1 MASLS
6 RNPDGNIL
14 VQFVGTDGKRRSL
27 RVGKLNDRNAARL
40 QDRIE
45 ALVISMK
52 MGTPLDDHTQQWLV
66 TIADTPLAKQL
77 ERAGLIKKQLKLT
90 LEAFIDEY
98 MAFKEQKLKATTLI
112 TLKQTRRRIT
122 KFLGTKINIL
132 DITQAD
138 ADKYQVFLSVQEKL
152 SDATVARD
160 CKRCREVFEYA
171 KKSRIIKDNP
181 FASLKLPSQENKE
194 RMFTITSEMAT
205 KVLDACPSLKWKLIF
220 AMARYGGIRMPSE
233 LVKLRWQDIL
243 WSENKIIIHSPKT
256 AHQGKP
262 TRIIPLFP
270 ELKPLLEQA
279 YDAAPEGSVN
289 VIKHCQGTK
298 NYRKGLKEIILKAGL
313 LPWPKLFN
321 NLRSTR
327 ETELAKTYSLQA
339 ATAWI
344 GNTPKIALGHYLQV
358 TEQEWQNATITDAKS
373 DAVDAYLM
381 HIPMQQGT
389 ETVCK
394 DSQSLTE
401 VYGSCE
407 VVRNDASCNE
417 VIQSKEVT
425 SLGLEPRTYGLK
437 VCCSTN

>member
-138 ADKYQVFLSVQEKL
+138 AEKYQVFLSVQEKL

-160 CKRCREVFEYA
+160 CKRCREIFEYA
-171 KKSRIIKDNP
+171 KKSRIIKENP

-194 RMFTITSEMAT
+194 RMFTITTEMAT
-205 KVLDACPSLKWKLIF
+205 KVLDACPSLEWKLIF

-381 HIPMQQGT
+381 HIPMQQGQA
-389 ETVCK
+389 ELCK

-407 VVRNDASCNE
+407 VMLNDASCNE